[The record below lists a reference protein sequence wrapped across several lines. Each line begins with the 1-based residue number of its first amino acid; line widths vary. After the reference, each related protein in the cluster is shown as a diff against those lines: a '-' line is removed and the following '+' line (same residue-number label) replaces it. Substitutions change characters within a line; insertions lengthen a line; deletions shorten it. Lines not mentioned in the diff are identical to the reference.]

1 MESEK
6 TTEKYLRDKIKKIR
20 GYAYK
25 FISPGNAGVPDRLIC
40 LPGGKVVFIELKSE
54 GRHSTPLQK
63 LQHKRLRSLGF
74 EVYADVDTKAKVDEI
89 VRKLKDEIHTT

>member
-20 GYAYK
+20 GFAYK

-40 LPGGKVVFIELKSE
+40 LPGGKAVFVELKSE
-54 GRHSTPLQK
+54 GKRSTELQK
-63 LQHKRLRSLGF
+63 HQQDKLRALGF
-74 EVYADVDTKAKVDEI
+74 KVYADVDTKSKVDEI
-89 VRKLKDEIHTT
+89 VRKLKDEIHSA